1 MKKMAMLMVLVMAVA
16 FAAAP
21 LMAAEKATKVQSV
34 SGEIVKIDA
43 AKGTLVVKIKDK
55 NQSLKAEPQMLEGI
69 SVGQKV
75 TIQKS
80 GAIVKSI
87 QPA

>member
-55 NQSLKAEPQMLEGI
+55 NQSLKAEPQMLVGI